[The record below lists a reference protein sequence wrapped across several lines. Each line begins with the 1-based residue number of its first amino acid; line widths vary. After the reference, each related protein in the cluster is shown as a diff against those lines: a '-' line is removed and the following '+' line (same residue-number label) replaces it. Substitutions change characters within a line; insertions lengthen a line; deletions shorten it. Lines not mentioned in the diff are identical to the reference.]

1 MKRLLA
7 FFLIITCSLT
17 AGCWDQIE
25 IIDLALV
32 IATAIDKGDDPDNKV
47 VLTIQVA
54 NPRMFIPGEGGGGDG
69 EKAFWT
75 ATGTGKTISEATFGI
90 AHRVP
95 RRIFFGHN
103 RLMIVGEEVARDGII
118 PYLDRYFRSR
128 ETRPNLYILVAR
140 GRGQEILETNMATF
154 RSSGMT
160 LINLLDLGN
169 THTVVPI
176 RLVQFVYDLTS
187 ASSAAVAPMVQVVE
201 QSSVNIEEM
210 KEGTRPRTLSVK
222 SLAVFNS
229 GGRMVGEMNNA
240 ETMGL
245 LWIRDWAEL
254 NELTV
259 SYPIVES
266 MESLTLDLVGSTT
279 KTRVEIGEDGIPR
292 FEIELRAVFDVSEHF
307 GERPGVDHTWYIDSL
322 EKRANTVIER
332 DIQAAVSKAQAL
344 NADVLGFGEEVYR
357 QHPREWERLRNNW
370 PDIFPMVEV
379 TVSSTSEINT
389 RGMSAE
395 KPDNLFEVL
404 K

>member
-75 ATGTGKTISEATFGI
+75 ATGTGKTIREATFGI
-90 AHRVP
+90 SHRVP
-95 RRIFFGHN
+95 RSLFFGHN
-103 RLMIVGEEVARDGII
+103 RLMIVGEEVAREGIM

-140 GRGQEILETNMATF
+140 GRGQDILETNMATF
-154 RSSGMT
+154 RSSGMA
-160 LINLLDLGN
+160 LINIFDLGN
-169 THTVVPI
+169 NHTVVPV

-187 ASSAAVAPMVQVVE
+187 ACQAAVAPMVQVVV
-201 QSSVNIEEM
+201 QSSVSIEEA
-210 KEGTRPRTLSVK
+210 KHASRLQTLSVK
-222 SLAVFNS
+222 GLAVFNS
-229 GGRMVGEMNNA
+229 EGQMVGEMN
-240 ETMGL
+240 ETETAGL
-245 LWIRDWAEL
+245 LWIRNWAEKHQ
-254 NELTV
+254 LTV
-259 SYPIVES
+259 PCPIES
-266 MESLTLDLVGSTT
+266 AKASVDLDLMGSTS

-292 FEIELRAVFDVSEHF
+292 FDIEVRTVFDVGEHF
-307 GERPGVDHTWYIDSL
+307 GNHMGMDQSWYIDSL
-322 EKRANTVIER
+322 AKRANTTIARE
-332 DIQAAVSKAQAL
+332 IQAAVSKAKAL
-344 NADVLGFGEEVYR
+344 NADVLGFAEEVHR
-357 QHPREWERLRNNW
+357 QHPREWEVIRNNW
-370 PDIFPMVEV
+370 PDIFPLVEV
-379 TVSSTSEINT
+379 NVSSMSEITT

-395 KPDNLFEVL
+395 NPDDSL
-404 K
+404 KVVK

>member
-90 AHRVP
+90 SHRVP
-95 RRIFFGHN
+95 RSLFFGHN
-103 RLMIVGEEVARDGII
+103 RLMIVGEEVAREGIM

-140 GRGQEILETNMATF
+140 GRGQDILETNMATF
-154 RSSGMT
+154 RSSGMA
-160 LINLLDLGN
+160 LINIFDLGN
-169 THTVVPI
+169 NHTVVPV

-187 ASSAAVAPMVQVVE
+187 ACQAAVAPMVQVVV
-201 QSSVNIEEM
+201 QSSVSIEEA
-210 KEGTRPRTLSVK
+210 KHASRLQTLSVK
-222 SLAVFNS
+222 GLAVFNS
-229 GGRMVGEMNNA
+229 EGQMVGEMN
-240 ETMGL
+240 ETETAGL
-245 LWIRDWAEL
+245 LWIRNWAEKHQ
-254 NELTV
+254 LTV
-259 SYPIVES
+259 PCPIES
-266 MESLTLDLVGSTT
+266 AKASVDLDLMGSTS

-292 FEIELRAVFDVSEHF
+292 FDIEVRTVFDVGEHF
-307 GERPGVDHTWYIDSL
+307 GNHMGMDQSWYIDSL
-322 EKRANTVIER
+322 AKRANTTIARE
-332 DIQAAVSKAQAL
+332 IQAAVSKAKAL
-344 NADVLGFGEEVYR
+344 NADVLGFAEEVHR
-357 QHPREWERLRNNW
+357 QHPREWEVIRNNW
-370 PDIFPMVEV
+370 PDIFPLVEV
-379 TVSSTSEINT
+379 NVSSMSEITT

-395 KPDNLFEVL
+395 NPDDSL
-404 K
+404 KVVK

>member
-1 MKRLLA
+1 
-7 FFLIITCSLT
+7 
-17 AGCWDQIE
+17 
-25 IIDLALV
+25 
-32 IATAIDKGDDPDNKV
+32 
-47 VLTIQVA
+47 
-54 NPRMFIPGEGGGGDG
+54 
-69 EKAFWT
+69 
-75 ATGTGKTISEATFGI
+75 
-90 AHRVP
+90 
-95 RRIFFGHN
+95 
-103 RLMIVGEEVARDGII
+103 MIVGEEVAREGIM

-140 GRGQEILETNMATF
+140 GRGQDILETNMATF
-154 RSSGMT
+154 RSSGMA
-160 LINLLDLGN
+160 LINIFDLGN
-169 THTVVPI
+169 NHTVVPV

-187 ASSAAVAPMVQVVE
+187 ACQAAVAPMVQVVV
-201 QSSVNIEEM
+201 QSSVSIEEA
-210 KEGTRPRTLSVK
+210 KHASRLQTLSVK
-222 SLAVFNS
+222 GLAVFNS
-229 GGRMVGEMNNA
+229 EGQMVGEMN
-240 ETMGL
+240 ETETAGL
-245 LWIRDWAEL
+245 LWIRNWAEKHQ
-254 NELTV
+254 LTV
-259 SYPIVES
+259 PCPIES
-266 MESLTLDLVGSTT
+266 AKASVDLDLMGSTT

>member
-1 MKRLLA
+1 
-7 FFLIITCSLT
+7 
-17 AGCWDQIE
+17 
-25 IIDLALV
+25 
-32 IATAIDKGDDPDNKV
+32 
-47 VLTIQVA
+47 
-54 NPRMFIPGEGGGGDG
+54 
-69 EKAFWT
+69 
-75 ATGTGKTISEATFGI
+75 
-90 AHRVP
+90 
-95 RRIFFGHN
+95 
-103 RLMIVGEEVARDGII
+103 MIVGEEVARDGII

-292 FEIELRAVFDVSEHF
+292 FDIEVRTVFDVGEHF
-307 GERPGVDHTWYIDSL
+307 GNHMGMDHTWYIDSL